1 MAVYTTN
8 LTIYTGTDFT
18 QTFILG
24 DDFGGLNLSGYSI
37 TMKMKKHEGSASST
51 SITTLITN
59 AAIGRFRVSLTPAQ
73 TSPLKP
79 GRYYYDIVLT
89 KDGTNTRAI
98 EGDVLVKKSVTR
110 FD

>member
-24 DDFGGLNLSGYSI
+24 DDFGDLNLTGYSI
-37 TMKMKKHEGSASST
+37 AMKMKKHGGSVSST
-51 SITTLITN
+51 TVTTQITN
-59 AAIGRFRVSLTPAQ
+59 AAIGRFRVSLTASE
-73 TSPLKP
+73 TSSLKP
-79 GRYYYDIVLT
+79 GRYYYDIVLIE
-89 KDGTNTRAI
+89 GATNTRAI
-98 EGDVLVKKSVTR
+98 EGDIIVKKAVTR